1 MNMTQET
8 AVTLEWA
15 RVAPNCIVV
24 ATRTGAWVHHPD
36 PDGLPDTFDEP
47 MVGPGGLDTTTWLLD
62 GAIGAAAF
70 GRSSHRAA
78 PALTPLRWLWRLA
91 GYYRTTEATS
101 RLLPLAARRF
111 GAAKRKELEAWA
123 LRGTREERGH
133 DELALRDIRALGYDA
148 EQVVAR
154 LVPSAVRAMVDYF
167 TDAVVEADDP
177 IGCVGYSYALERL
190 AAERNSD
197 EVAAVQAILPPGI
210 NATRC
215 MRVHSASGA
224 DVKHVADTIEV
235 VARLSAP
242 ERVAIARACYET
254 ARFFYAPR
262 PAGPRTDE
270 EIANLLAADGT
281 AAAERARNATRPGRA
296 TSEEAQWQRA
306 RRPKRPSES
315 RPGVSR
321 PM

>member
-1 MNMTQET
+1 MIQDTP
-8 AVTLEWA
+8 ATLEWA
-15 RVAPNCIVV
+15 RVAPDRIVV
-24 ATRTGAWVHHPD
+24 ATTTGAWVHHPD

-47 MVGPGGLDTTTWLLD
+47 MVGPGGFETTTWLLD

-70 GRSSHRAA
+70 GRSPHRAA
-78 PALTPLRWLWRLA
+78 PPLTPLRWLWRLA

-111 GAAKRKELEAWA
+111 GAAGRRELEAWA
-123 LRGTREERGH
+123 VRGTREERGH
-133 DELALRDIRALGYDA
+133 DALALRDIRALGYDA

-167 TDAVVEADDP
+167 TRAVVEADDP

-197 EVAAVQAILPPGI
+197 EVAAVQSILPPGV

-224 DVKHVADTIEV
+224 DAKHVADTIEV
-235 VARLSAP
+235 VAGLSAS
-242 ERVAIARACYET
+242 ERVAVARACYET
-254 ARFFYAPR
+254 ARFFYAPG
-262 PAGPRTDE
+262 PPGPRNDDD
-270 EIANLLAADGT
+270 IAHLLAAEGT
-281 AAAERARNATRPGRA
+281 AAGARARNATPTGNA
-296 TSEEAQWQRA
+296 SSEEDLWQKQA
-306 RRPKRPSES
+306 RRPKRRSEN
-315 RPGVSR
+315 RPGASR